1 VKRIERWVMDDFR
14 NQSASMKER
23 IPNPKE
29 KRKQDHKTKLRTD
42 SHSHNLGPSTA
53 TCRVLKAILLTFT
66 SSPQQVEVN

>member
-1 VKRIERWVMDDFR
+1 MDDFR

>member
-1 VKRIERWVMDDFR
+1 
-14 NQSASMKER
+14 MKER

-42 SHSHNLGPSTA
+42 TYSHYLGRGTA